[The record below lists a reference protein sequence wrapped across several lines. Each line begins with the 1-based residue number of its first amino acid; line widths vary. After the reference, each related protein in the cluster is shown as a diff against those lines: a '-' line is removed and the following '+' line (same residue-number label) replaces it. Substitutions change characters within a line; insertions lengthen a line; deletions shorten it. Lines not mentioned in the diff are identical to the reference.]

1 MAEMSDS
8 IAIPRPLNVK
18 PTVFEEFF
26 GLGQETSASPFLTPR
41 SRLWASN
48 LTLKASIVAAFVLVI
63 SFILSFF
70 PMTVALSSLLLIL
83 VYFLAGIP
91 SLIESIEDLAAF
103 DVNIDVLMTLAAF
116 SSVLIGSSME
126 GALLLVLFALSGSIE
141 DSVTAKAKGSIN
153 NLHKLSPTKAT
164 VVDEEGHL
172 IERSVKDIALGT
184 SILVRAGEVVPLDG
198 EVIAGI
204 STVNLVHLTGESLPV
219 MKKIGD
225 EVAAG
230 AFNLDGSLTLRIT
243 HTSAD
248 STLTRIIQ
256 LVTQAQES
264 RPKLQRWFDKLSKT
278 YALTIIGLSTFFAL
292 SFPFLLGLPFLGFE
306 GSVYRAIAFL
316 IAASP
321 CALILALPIAYLS
334 AVSACARQGILLKG
348 GIVLDALAQCKTIAF
363 DKTGTL
369 TTGQLTCSGIKE
381 IGSLTLSYPEKEII
395 AVANA
400 LEKNAV
406 HPIARAINE
415 YAKEK
420 NVSSKEIQDFKSI
433 PGYGVEATIEWQG
446 KKTYVFMGHP
456 DYIENRLSSSD
467 NQELRNEVEALQQK
481 GHLIAVLLI
490 EKKLFLFAFEDTL
503 RPQLYET
510 IDKLKLL
517 GRWKLLML
525 TGDHAT
531 SAQRIA
537 ELLGIDEYYANLRPE
552 SKLEHVTRLSQSEGL
567 AMIGDGVNDAPA
579 LARATAGICMGKV
592 GSGTAI
598 DAADVVLLHDNLE
611 KLDWLMLKAVQTQA
625 IVKQNLFIAIG
636 AILIASI
643 PALAGLVPLWL
654 AVVMH
659 EGGTVLVGL
668 NALRLLK

>member
-1 MAEMSDS
+1 MNDTMA
-8 IAIPRPLNVK
+8 IQRPKDVK
-18 PTVFEEFF
+18 PSVFEEFF
-26 GLGQETSASPFLTPR
+26 GLGKEESASPFLTPQ
-41 SRLWASN
+41 SRQWASN
-48 LTLKASIVAAFVLVI
+48 LTLKASILAAFVLI
-63 SFILSFF
+63 LSFILSFF
-70 PMTVALSSLLLIL
+70 NATAPISSLLLIL

-91 SLIESIEDLAAF
+91 ALIESIEDLAAF
-103 DVNIDVLMTLAAF
+103 EVNIDILMTLAAF

-153 NLHKLSPTKAT
+153 SLHKLSPTKAT
-164 VVDEEGHL
+164 VVDEAGYL
-172 IERSVKDIALGT
+172 IERSVKDISVGT
-184 SILVRAGEVVPLDG
+184 SILVRSGEVVPLDG
-198 EVIAGI
+198 NVIAGI

-219 MKKIGD
+219 MKKVGD

-230 AFNLDGSLTLRIT
+230 AMNLEGSLTLKVT

-264 RPKLQRWFDKLSKT
+264 RPKLQRWFDKLSKA

-292 SFPFLLGLPFLGFE
+292 SFPYLLGLPFLGYE

-348 GIVLDALAQCKTIAF
+348 GIVLDALAQCKIIAF

-369 TTGQLTCSGIKE
+369 TTGQLTFVGIKE
-381 IGSLTLSYPEKEII
+381 IGETSNIPEKEIF
-395 AVANA
+395 AVAYA

-406 HPIARAINE
+406 HPIARAVNE
-415 YAKEK
+415 YAQTIHVPPTEVK
-420 NVSSKEIQDFKSI
+420 NFKSI
-433 PGYGVEATIEWQG
+433 PGYGLEATIEWKG
-446 KKTYVFMGHP
+446 KEVNVFMGHP
-456 DYIENRLSSSD
+456 DYIQDKLSSLEKQQLYSS
-467 NQELRNEVEALQQK
+467 VERLQQE
-481 GHLIAVLLI
+481 GNLVAVLLI
-490 EKKLFLFAFEDTL
+490 DKKLFIFAFEDTL
-503 RPQLYET
+503 RPQLADT

-517 GRWKLLML
+517 NKWKILML

-552 SKLEHVTRLSQSEGL
+552 NKLEHVTRLSQTEGL
-567 AMIGDGVNDAPA
+567 VMVGDGVNDAPA

-592 GSGTAI
+592 GSDTAI

-625 IVKQNLFIAIG
+625 IVKQNLFIAIS
-636 AILIASI
+636 AIVIASL

-668 NALRLLK
+668 NALRLLR